1 MAGMMINYW
10 TVLGA
15 AIASFI
21 IGMLWYGPL
30 FRTQWM
36 KLAGITPAS
45 MKKMKMTPAHSMSI
59 GFVATLLT
67 AYVLSNFVHV
77 LGIMSWAAAGQFAF
91 WVWIGLVAPVQ
102 LGSFL
107 WEGKPLKLFVLNTTH
122 NLVSL
127 IVMSGILANWP

>member
-1 MAGMMINYW
+1 MADIMINYW
-10 TVLGA
+10 AVLGA
-15 AIASFI
+15 AVASFV

-30 FRTQWM
+30 FRKPWM

-45 MKKMKMTPAHSMSI
+45 MKKMKVTPARAMSI
-59 GFVATLLT
+59 GLVATLLT

-77 LGIMSWAAAGQFAF
+77 LGIMTWAAAAQFAF

-102 LGSFL
+102 LGSYL
-107 WEGKPLKLFVLNTTH
+107 WEGKPFKLFVLNTAH

-127 IVMSGILANWP
+127 IIMSGIVAVWA

>member
-15 AIASFI
+15 AVASFI

-30 FRTQWM
+30 FGKQWM

>member
-10 TVLGA
+10 AVMGA
-15 AIASFI
+15 AVASFV

-36 KLAGITPAS
+36 KLSGITTAS

-77 LGIMSWAAAGQFAF
+77 LGITTLTAAAQFAF
-91 WVWIGLVAPVQ
+91 WVWVGLVAPVQ
-102 LGSFL
+102 LGAYL
-107 WEGKPLKLFVLNTTH
+107 WEGKPLKLFVLNTAH
-122 NLVSL
+122 NLVVL
-127 IVMSGILANWP
+127 IVMSGILAVWP